1 LKLLKKEG
9 VKIIL
14 DDIFKT
20 IKLIS
25 NYLPKKKFSSIL
37 SQKLNNNHLIKSNI
51 VIKKNIPPQ
60 NQSSMDG
67 IAITKLGKK
76 FKIIGKSKLNTFNN
90 INVNSDE
97 CLIVKTGSLI
107 PDNIKYIV
115 PQEQIFINK
124 SNAYVINFNRNNKFI
139 RKKGHIFKKGS
150 KIDFQNKYL
159 SFNELKTIKSLK
171 DIKVKILKPLK
182 FKIISTGSEF
192 TKNHFILPTN
202 GFYLNNFIKKNN
214 HLVEKN
220 IHIKDNQ
227 KLLLKEINNSKSDIT
242 VIIGGTGKSKD
253 DINFEN
259 FNLIING
266 LDLKPGRPFKLFIK
280 KNKIYMFFPGNPC
293 SSFVLTNIVIKSL
306 IEIYNNRKSQ
316 IKYDLININKVKF
329 NFKSL
334 KRKSFLFGF
343 RGQKSIKIFNNQ
355 ESSNLRNI
363 LYTNCLIY
371 YDRTDKLRLYQVN
384 D

>member
-1 LKLLKKEG
+1 M
-9 VKIIL
+9 

-25 NYLPKKKFSSIL
+25 NYLPKNKFSSIL
-37 SQKLNNNHLIKSNI
+37 SQNLNNSHLIKSTI
-51 VIKKNIPPQ
+51 VIKKNIPPE
-60 NQSSMDG
+60 NQSSMDV
-67 IAITKLGKK
+67 IAITNFGKK

-90 INVNSDE
+90 IKVNSNE

-124 SNAYVINFNRNNKFI
+124 NNAYVINFNRNNKFI

-159 SFNELKTIKSLK
+159 SSNELSSIKSLK

-192 TKNHFILPTN
+192 TKSHFILPTN

-214 HLVEKN
+214 HIVEKN
-220 IHIKDNQ
+220 IHIKDDQ

-259 FNLIING
+259 FNLIIDG

-293 SSFVLTNIVIKSL
+293 SSFVLTNIVIQSL
-306 IEIYNNRKSQ
+306 IEIYNNRKSV

-329 NFKSL
+329 NFQSL

-343 RGQKSIKIFNNQ
+343 RDQKSIKIFNNQ
-355 ESSNLRNI
+355 ESSNLKNI

>member
-1 LKLLKKEG
+1 M
-9 VKIIL
+9 

-25 NYLPKKKFSSIL
+25 SYLPKNKFSSIF
-37 SQKLNNNHLIKSNI
+37 SQNLNNNHLIKSNI

-67 IAITKLGKK
+67 IAITNIGKK
-76 FKIIGKSKLNTFNN
+76 FKIIGKSELNIFNKKK
-90 INVNSDE
+90 VNLNE

-115 PQEQIFINK
+115 PQEQIFINEG
-124 SNAYVINFNRNNKFI
+124 NAYVINFNKNNKFI

-159 SFNELKTIKSLK
+159 SFYELSSIKSLK
-171 DIKVKILKPLK
+171 DIKVKILQPLK

-192 TKNHFILPTN
+192 TKDHFILPTN
-202 GFYLNNFIKKNN
+202 GYYLNNYIKKNN
-214 HLVEKN
+214 HIVEKN
-220 IHIKDNQ
+220 IHIKDDQ

-259 FNLIING
+259 FNLIIDG

-293 SSFVLTNIVIKSL
+293 SSFVLTNIIIKSL

-316 IKYDLININKVKF
+316 IKYDLIDINNVKF
-329 NFKSL
+329 NFKIL
-334 KRKSFLFGF
+334 KRKSFLFGL
-343 RGQKSIKIFNNQ
+343 RDQKSIKVFNNQ
-355 ESSNLRNI
+355 ESSNLKNI
-363 LYTNCLIY
+363 LYANCLIY
-371 YDRTDKLRLYQVN
+371 YDRTNKLRLYKIN

>member
-1 LKLLKKEG
+1 M
-9 VKIIL
+9 

-25 NYLPKKKFSSIL
+25 SYLPKNKFSSIF
-37 SQKLNNNHLIKSNI
+37 SQNLNNNHLIKSNI

-67 IAITKLGKK
+67 IAITNVGKK
-76 FKIIGKSKLNTFNN
+76 FKIIGRSKLNIFNK
-90 INVNSDE
+90 IKVNLNE

-124 SNAYVINFNRNNKFI
+124 GNAYVINFNKNNKFI

-159 SFNELKTIKSLK
+159 SFYELSSIKSLK
-171 DIKVKILKPLK
+171 DIKVKILQPLK

-192 TKNHFILPTN
+192 TKDHFILPTN
-202 GFYLNNFIKKNN
+202 GYYLNNFIKKNN
-214 HLVEKN
+214 HIVEKS
-220 IHIKDNQ
+220 IHIKDDQ

-259 FNLIING
+259 FNLIIDG

-293 SSFVLTNIVIKSL
+293 SSFVLTNIIIKSL

-316 IKYDLININKVKF
+316 IKYDLIDINNVKF
-329 NFKSL
+329 NFKIL
-334 KRKSFLFGF
+334 KRKSFLFGL
-343 RGQKSIKIFNNQ
+343 RDQKSIKVFNNQ
-355 ESSNLRNI
+355 ESSNLKNI
-363 LYTNCLIY
+363 LYANCLIY
-371 YDRTDKLRLYQVN
+371 YDRTNKLRLYQIN